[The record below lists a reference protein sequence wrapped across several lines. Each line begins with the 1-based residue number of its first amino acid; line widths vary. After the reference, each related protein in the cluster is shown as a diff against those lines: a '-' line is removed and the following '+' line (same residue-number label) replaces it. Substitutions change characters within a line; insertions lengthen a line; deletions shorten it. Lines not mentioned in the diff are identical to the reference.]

1 MIRRVLTALATLA
14 LSFPAADVSA
24 QAVRAYR
31 VEAISGHSTSGF
43 GINKDGDIAG
53 CEIMPDGTLHAFRW
67 TRAAG
72 FEDLGANGST
82 WACAYAINDAGDV
95 VGLYQDPTAFLN
107 HPFIA
112 RKGAAMQNLHLTYP
126 EIFDLRGIANDGS
139 LVGVSNEF
147 LPLRTLPDGTLRP
160 LPFASGG
167 GMALNAAGEMT
178 GYAYFGTSPQYTAF
192 RHSDAAGAVDLGAL
206 GGEYSMGTA
215 INAGGTVVGYY
226 DGGQG
231 PSRAFR
237 AVPGSAMQDLGVVS
251 GSQPGIGAS
260 AYGINGAGAIVGSSD
275 VPGTSLAF
283 IYTDAEG
290 MVDLN
295 GLIPLA
301 DRARYPMYQARG
313 INEAGQIVADYYDG
327 SFWGTVRLVPV
338 VRFNPPVSRPVAAP
352 SVLRPANGRMV
363 SVTIN
368 PRVTDEFDPTPS
380 CHIARV
386 TNTDLLFAQN
396 DPDVRITSA
405 LTVDL
410 RASVRGGFAG
420 RLYTVAVACSN
431 QFGKTSTAYTI
442 VSVSR

>member
-1 MIRRVLTALATLA
+1 MTRPVLTALTTLA
-14 LSFPAADVSA
+14 LTLPAAAVSA

-53 CEIMPDGTLHAFRW
+53 CEFMPDGTLHAFRW

-72 FEDLGANGST
+72 FENLGANDST

-95 VGLYQDPTAFLN
+95 VGLYQDPSAFLN

-126 EIFDLRGIANDGS
+126 EMFDLRGIANDGS
-139 LVGVSNEF
+139 LVGESNEF
-147 LPLRTLPDGTLRP
+147 VPLRTLPDGTLRA

-178 GYAYFGTSPQYTAF
+178 GYAYLGTSPQYTAF
-192 RHSDAAGAVDLGAL
+192 RHSDAAGVVDLGAL
-206 GGEYSMGTA
+206 GGEYSLVRHQCRRLCGRLLRRQPSLGPRISRPSGVRDA
-215 INAGGTVVGYY
+215 GSRRAGGQSTRPRRERLWHQQRGSDRRQFGRAGYE
-226 DGGQG
+226 
-231 PSRAFR
+231 
-237 AVPGSAMQDLGVVS
+237 PGVHLYRRGRHG
-251 GSQPGIGAS
+251 GSQW
-260 AYGINGAGAIVGSSD
+260 
-275 VPGTSLAF
+275 
-283 IYTDAEG
+283 
-290 MVDLN
+290 
-295 GLIPLA
+295 LIPLA
-301 DRARYPMYQARG
+301 DRAVPMYQARG
-313 INEAGQIVADYYDG
+313 INDAGQIVADFYDG
-327 SFWGTVRLVPV
+327 SFYGTVRLVPV

-363 SVTIN
+363 SVTIV
-368 PRVTDEFDPTPS
+368 PRVTDEFDPSPS
-380 CHIARV
+380 CQIARV
-386 TNTDLLFAQN
+386 TNTDMLFAQS

-431 QFGKTSTAYTI
+431 QFGKASTAYTL